1 MPSCSC
7 SICGISKVAAIGTAF
22 LLMSSQPAAA
32 HRASRSE
39 SGKGVRSLRSLLA
52 ADDHAG
58 HDHHD
63 DHAAAPECACLAASE
78 GWPLDCTDKTAMAKA
93 LTYLEANADC
103 KTKAHS
109 ATCEKNYNVI
119 RAHHDH
125 CDHDEVPEEVETEI
139 HEFESFYTKCK
150 IHRKYD
156 VTIDDCAEAHCDEAS
171 ELNATV
177 TKLAENNCATGTNCQ
192 TKDRL
197 QKRVPKDPDGARY
210 LRPRRSSH
218 IRREGYPRLRRC
230 VRAEPVQHRF
240 KRKNRA
246 HDDVLNVRRR
256 YYAHIVPAR
265 RDRRR
270 DDPRRGVKDCG
281 VIYATIRVTVFVLL
295 FAFPFSNELMKAS
308 STRDAI

>member
-1 MPSCSC
+1 
-7 SICGISKVAAIGTAF
+7 
-22 LLMSSQPAAA
+22 MSSQPAAA

-103 KTKAHS
+103 KTKSHS

-125 CDHDEVPEEVETEI
+125 CDHDEVPEEVEKEI

-192 TKDRL
+192 TKDVCKNAY
-197 QKRVPKDPDGARY
+197 QKI
-210 LRPRRSSH
+210 LM
-218 IRREGYPRLRRC
+218 
-230 VRAEPVQHRF
+230 
-240 KRKNRA
+240 A
-246 HDDVLNVRRR
+246 HDTCD
-256 YYAHIVPAR
+256 H
-265 RDRRR
+265 
-270 DDPRRGVKDCG
+270 DDLPTSVEKAIHDYEDACELSLCNTASKEKTALTTTCSTSAA
-281 VIYATIRVTVFVLL
+281 ATMPTSFLL
-295 FAFPFSNELMKAS
+295 AATGAAMILA
-308 STRDAI
+308 AA

>member
-7 SICGISKVAAIGTAF
+7 SICGISKVAAIGTAL

-32 HRASRSE
+32 HRASISE
-39 SGKGVRSLRSLLA
+39 SGTRVRSLRSLLA

-103 KTKAHS
+103 KTKSHS

-177 TKLAENNCATGTNCQ
+177 TKLADNNCATGTKCQ
-192 TKDRL
+192 TETVCKNAY
-197 QKRVPKDPDGARY
+197 QKI
-210 LRPRRSSH
+210 LM
-218 IRREGYPRLRRC
+218 
-230 VRAEPVQHRF
+230 
-240 KRKNRA
+240 A
-246 HDDVLNVRRR
+246 HDTCD
-256 YYAHIVPAR
+256 H
-265 RDRRR
+265 
-270 DDPRRGVKDCG
+270 DDLPTSVEKAIHDYEDACELSLCNTASKEKTALTTTCSTSGAASMPTSFLLA
-281 VIYATIRVTVFVLL
+281 ATGAAMIL
-295 FAFPFSNELMKAS
+295 AA
-308 STRDAI
+308 A

>member
-32 HRASRSE
+32 HRASISE
-39 SGKGVRSLRSLLA
+39 SGTRVRSLLA

-177 TKLAENNCATGTNCQ
+177 TKLADNNCATGTKCQ
-192 TKDRL
+192 TETVCKNAY
-197 QKRVPKDPDGARY
+197 QKI
-210 LRPRRSSH
+210 LM
-218 IRREGYPRLRRC
+218 
-230 VRAEPVQHRF
+230 
-240 KRKNRA
+240 A
-246 HDDVLNVRRR
+246 HDTCD
-256 YYAHIVPAR
+256 H
-265 RDRRR
+265 
-270 DDPRRGVKDCG
+270 DDLPTSVEKAIHDYEDACELSLCNTASKEKTALTTTCSTSGAASMPTSFLLA
-281 VIYATIRVTVFVLL
+281 ATGAAMIL
-295 FAFPFSNELMKAS
+295 AA
-308 STRDAI
+308 A

>member
-1 MPSCSC
+1 
-7 SICGISKVAAIGTAF
+7 
-22 LLMSSQPAAA
+22 MSSQPAAA
-32 HRASRSE
+32 HRASISE
-39 SGKGVRSLRSLLA
+39 SGTRVRSLRSLLA
-52 ADDHAG
+52 AIDHAG

-177 TKLAENNCATGTNCQ
+177 TKLAENNCATGTKCQ
-192 TKDRL
+192 TETVCKNAY
-197 QKRVPKDPDGARY
+197 QKI
-210 LRPRRSSH
+210 LM
-218 IRREGYPRLRRC
+218 
-230 VRAEPVQHRF
+230 
-240 KRKNRA
+240 A
-246 HDDVLNVRRR
+246 HDTCD
-256 YYAHIVPAR
+256 H
-265 RDRRR
+265 
-270 DDPRRGVKDCG
+270 DDLPTSVEKAIHDYEDACELSLCNTASKEKTALTTTCSTSGAASMPTSFLLA
-281 VIYATIRVTVFVLL
+281 ATGAAMIL
-295 FAFPFSNELMKAS
+295 AA
-308 STRDAI
+308 A